1 MSRALQYVDEC
12 LKKYHI
18 DSGATL
24 DMVECFVFEVV
35 NNFNRYVGQMTQ
47 EGVSRKEQIQTL
59 VQSETLA
66 EFRQHFAQLLMRV
79 YGKLREDE
87 KENDI
92 CARAKNYIE
101 HHYQD
106 PNLSLAEI
114 AKTFG
119 LTPSYFSKM
128 FKEKYQVSI
137 PDHINLM
144 RIEKAKQLL
153 ADTSRSIQTVALEV
167 GFLESSSFI
176 RIFKKIEG
184 ITPGV
189 YRSLAKQ

>member
-1 MSRALQYVDEC
+1 M
-12 LKKYHI
+12 
-18 DSGATL
+18 
-24 DMVECFVFEVV
+24 
-35 NNFNRYVGQMTQ
+35 
-47 EGVSRKEQIQTL
+47 
-59 VQSETLA
+59 
-66 EFRQHFAQLLMRV
+66 
-79 YGKLREDE
+79 
-87 KENDI
+87 
-92 CARAKNYIE
+92 
-101 HHYQD
+101 
-106 PNLSLAEI
+106 
-114 AKTFG
+114 
-119 LTPSYFSKM
+119 
-128 FKEKYQVSI
+128 SI